1 MYICRYDQSVEII
14 LKDWI
19 LQRMATERKRVTHKE
34 LRQKALELILPYN
47 LNFLASKWWI
57 RSFLLRNDIN
67 LKAMAHKI
75 QYSNS
80 KTVEK
85 RNDNIAS
92 THHCTI
98 KSEKDYFRIEDSE
111 ASSKEYTYPLLGLR
125 RHQDN
130 IFSLTHTFT
139 QNLPKI
145 GRPRELLKQD
155 INWKVVLF

>member
-1 MYICRYDQSVEII
+1 MCICRYDQSVEII

-19 LQRMATERKRVTHKE
+19 LQRMATEKKRVTHKE

-47 LNFLASKWWI
+47 LNFLASEWWI

-75 QYSNS
+75 QYS
-80 KTVEK
+80 KLEK

-98 KSEKDYFRIEDSE
+98 KSEKDYFRIEDGE

-130 IFSLTHTFT
+130 VFSLTHTFT
-139 QNLPKI
+139 QSLPKI